1 MRLTWEPQG
10 SPPLHIRRAVPRDA
24 DAIAKLAAEAAREE
38 GVASVLEADRIRA
51 HAFGSA
57 ALFEAWVAQ
66 ERPNS
71 PIIAHAVITKSY
83 DVRRACP
90 TVVLSE
96 LYVAPEHR
104 RGGLARKLMSAV
116 ARRARDLGARE
127 LTITTGVENEVAQ
140 RFFAAV
146 GAHPRQA
153 AVFMMSADG
162 IEWLA
167 AEGF

>member
-1 MRLTWEPQG
+1 MEAPVQ
-10 SPPLHIRRAVPRDA
+10 IRRAIQRDA
-24 DAIAKLAAEAAREE
+24 EAIAKLAAEAAAEE
-38 GVASVLEADRIRA
+38 GGVSGLEPDRIKA
-51 HAFGSA
+51 HAFGQN

-66 ERPNS
+66 DRHNA
-71 PIIAHAVITKSY
+71 PIVAHAVITKSY
-83 DVRRACP
+83 DLRRAAP
-90 TVVLSE
+90 TVVLCE
-96 LYVAPEHR
+96 LYVAPSHR

-140 RFFAAV
+140 KFFAAV
-146 GAHPRQA
+146 GARPRQA

-167 AEGF
+167 AEGL